1 MVERPPQRSTR
12 RSPALASRLFVAG
25 AAVSATIAMI
35 GWMGRSAG
43 ASAPT
48 SATVTVRRVVVVEPQ
63 PEPVP
68 YITLEAV
75 LPGRTV
81 TVVTQ
86 PPRVVHRAP
95 GAAAP
100 VSVPVVTT
108 SSGS

>member
-1 MVERPPQRSTR
+1 MGWIDRAAANGPVA
-12 RSPALASRLFVAG
+12 PA
-25 AAVSATIAMI
+25 ATTI
-35 GWMGRSAG
+35 
-43 ASAPT
+43 
-48 SATVTVRRVVVVEPQ
+48 RRVVVVAPQ

-95 GAAAP
+95 AASTAAAP
-100 VSVPVVTT
+100 PVVTT